1 MIYAIS
7 ANIFWHLLF
16 SNDGS
21 GSTRDRGTWKLW
33 SNRSQPSQPAVC
45 IVFCEIWRFSW
56 QQFATQV
63 LVVTSKK
70 HRSIRKNWTFKQ
82 FGDEN
87 IFLIAISIFT
97 FWWISSCFI
106 LWLYI
111 YIIYIFCW
119 SRGPI
124 IVVWL
129 TVLLDFLCFPPRPDV
144 CLAVPACWSSVDINF
159 LRRFSPG
166 WLTGWIC
173 GRFPGN
179 LVEISETLQGNR
191 YLVRKMFC
199 YMYDILVMSRPKM
212 GPLRLV
218 YKGFFDSLYVC
229 IYIYIYVL
237 CIFSVHVVFICF
249 IVYAYFCIVNWLIP
263 S

>member
-1 MIYAIS
+1 MFLYIYIFSGVSIQMIYAIS

-70 HRSIRKNWTFKQ
+70 TPKYSEELNFQTVRRW
-82 FGDEN
+82 EY
-87 IFLIAISIFT
+87 FLDRNLNFNVLVN
-97 FWWISSCFI
+97 FI
-106 LWLYI
+106 LFHPLAIYI
-111 YIIYIFCW
+111 YYIFCW
-119 SRGPI
+119 SCGPI

-173 GRFPGN
+173 GRFPG
-179 LVEISETLQGNR
+179 
-191 YLVRKMFC
+191 
-199 YMYDILVMSRPKM
+199 
-212 GPLRLV
+212 
-218 YKGFFDSLYVC
+218 
-229 IYIYIYVL
+229 
-237 CIFSVHVVFICF
+237 
-249 IVYAYFCIVNWLIP
+249 
-263 S
+263 